1 MTAGRWAYLLHL
13 LGWGLPVLGLQLGLL
28 ARAWG
33 RRFPALLGTVLPPA
47 LWVTAWLVLGDELAI
62 SRGVWAFGEGSHLGV
77 YLGHVPVEEALF
89 FLLTNLMVA
98 FGLALFSRGG
108 AWRAAPLGDAV

>member
-13 LGWGLPVLGLQLGLL
+13 LGWGLPVLALQLLFL

-33 RRFPALLGTVLPPA
+33 RRFPVLVRAVLPPA

-62 SRGVWAFGEGSHLGV
+62 SRGVWAFGEGSHLGL

-89 FLLTNLMVA
+89 FLLTNLLVA
-98 FGLALFSRGG
+98 FGLALFSKGRS
-108 AWRAAPLGDAV
+108 WRAPTLGEST